1 MYNRKTISKNATK
14 KIANFINSATKITM
28 STSSMDIYDCWTRH
42 AAYEI
47 SSQDAFDFMSND
59 YNYRNL
65 RVDAFFF
72 EDGEIESVEISTYA
86 DTIELTFEEVE
97 EVEETKEETQEETQ
111 EQQLEDVKGVAEAA
125 PAKTKITYAQFKEL
139 LDAGWISPLHHT
151 ASTEAGDIK
160 IDEVC
165 YKGEWMTVS
174 AFNRICFKTL
184 ETLKRLKI
192 EEQDI
197 DVEFRSKQ
205 VQGTAAEPVK
215 WTFYLSIINEY
226 LQHDVNRTFGHYS
239 HIKEAA

>member
-1 MYNRKTISKNATK
+1 
-14 KIANFINSATKITM
+14 M
-28 STSSMDIYDCWTRH
+28 STSGYDLYDCWTRG
-42 AAYEI
+42 EDFTI
-47 SSQDAFDFMSND
+47 SAKDVFEFMED
-59 YNYRNL
+59 EYNYNYL
-65 RVDAFFF
+65 RVDAFYSN
-72 EDGEIESVEISTYA
+72 DGEVLGVEIKTYS
-86 DTIELTFEEVE
+86 DTITLTFAEVE
-97 EVEETKEETQEETQ
+97 EVEEVSEETQEEQ
-111 EQQLEDVKGVAEAA
+111 EVEDVKGVAEAA
-125 PAKTKITYAQFKEL
+125 LGKTKITYAQCKEL
-139 LDAGWISPLHHT
+139 LDAGWISPLHNNAT
-151 ASTEAGDIK
+151 AEEGDVK

-239 HIKEAA
+239 HIKAAA